1 MNYELLCT
9 ISGTVEALHWLP
21 LTRPLGHSGMNSVAA
36 WQTAYRRTGLGFGK
50 DRETAEALRSLT
62 ASGLLAG
69 SGSTQSKAH
78 RLTTNGT
85 LAAIVAMGLDPTEP
99 HEMLKRLIEI
109 EQKSTITLP
118 ATEQR
123 LAVAW
128 DICVEAGPWM
138 TKANASTKAWKRYQD
153 EQGKLST
160 SLLPLLVLGYAEL
173 YTDCYGNLWGTTSTE
188 AGRMAANAWP
198 EPPKIE
204 ADKEACLQAWAEG
217 FNAGLDYEH
226 REAPPAYSS
235 MLMDLIPASA
245 WM

>member
-9 ISGTVEALHWLP
+9 ISGTIEALHWLP

-36 WQTAYRRTGLGFGK
+36 WQTAYTRKGLGFAK
-50 DRETAEALRSLT
+50 DRQTAEALRTLT
-62 ASGLLAG
+62 AAGLLAG
-69 SGSTQSKAH
+69 SGSTQSKSH

-85 LAAIVAMGLDPTEP
+85 LAAMVAKGLDPKEP
-99 HEMLKRLIEI
+99 HEMLKRII
-109 EQKSTITLP
+109 KM
-118 ATEQR
+118 EQR
-123 LAVAW
+123 SAVMMPQTDTPIVMAW
-128 DICVEAGPWM
+128 DICAKAGKWL
-138 TKANASTKAWKRYQD
+138 TTARASKQAWKRYQN

-235 MLMDLIPASA
+235 ILMPLIPASA